1 MKKTILTLAILA
13 LLASISS
20 CTKEKEGVYSPE
32 QKIQTVYLDIKGYQ
46 EGEIVYLTPKYKSED
61 WTWNDNSL
69 VRIDY
74 YELAYYYGE
83 DSDTTVS
90 QLAFTQFFS
99 YDKGDRLTKS
109 EILGEM
115 NMVATYTYDGNYIET
130 IIITEYDRPYL
141 TYRFNRTDKKV
152 TSIDITVNEDEFKKG
167 ASADKAFKQL
177 MRANPLRFVMAPD
190 VASRT
195 MTATQECAKRMDK
208 KGCTKAEMTVTLN
221 VEWDGENISQI
232 SGTAMGET
240 MTMTFKYDNKNNPF
254 YGLFGI
260 DFLLNESDAS
270 IIPYQSMS
278 RHNITHLTLSYVE
291 GGEEETES
299 ADYSY
304 TYTYNNKDFP
314 TTKVLEMTD
323 WVYDEETG
331 EYELVELGDYRFVQT
346 EYYEY

>member
-1 MKKTILTLAILA
+1 MKKTILALAILA
-13 LLASISS
+13 LLASVSS
-20 CTKEKEGVYSPE
+20 CTKEKEGMYNPK

-46 EGEIVYLTPKYKSED
+46 EGELVFLNPKYKSED
-61 WTWNDNSL
+61 WTWNDNRID
-69 VRIDY
+69 RIDY
-74 YELAYYYGE
+74 YELATYYGE

-90 QLAFTQFFS
+90 QLAFTQLFS

-115 NMVATYTYDGNYIET
+115 NMVATYTYDGNYLESIT
-130 IIITEYDRPYL
+130 ITEYNRPYL
-141 TYRFNRTDKKV
+141 IYRFSRTDKKV

-167 ASADKAFKQL
+167 TSADKAIKQL
-177 MRANPLRFVMAPD
+177 MRANPLRFVMSPEIA
-190 VASRT
+190 ART
-195 MTATQECAKRMDK
+195 MTATQECTQRMAK

-221 VEWDGENISQI
+221 VEWDGENISKI
-232 SGTAMGET
+232 SGTAMDET

-260 DFLLNESDAS
+260 DFLLNES
-270 IIPYQSMS
+270 IVPYQAMS
-278 RHNITHLTLSYVE
+278 CHNITHLTLTYVE
-291 GGEEETES
+291 DGEEESES
-299 ADYSY
+299 ADYS
-304 TYTYNNKDFP
+304 YTYNNKDFP
-314 TTKVLEMTD
+314 TTKVLEEVMTMTD